1 MKPLVLRPDFTP
13 FSLSLPIFQ
22 SQPNPHTQNLSPSLN
37 LHTPFSILNELYLW
51 HPLRIGWH
59 SIGQSKCRLLRL
71 LALVEPQRFYGVE
84 CSWSILLSS
93 LLVLCKQTIT
103 IIIIIIIIIIM
114 IKVYYNYHKNYP
126 WIHWGNF
133 SQKLYITI
141 LYVEEWQTTKRW
153 YLHKISSHVTSRVV
167 TSSVTWLLPN

>member
-1 MKPLVLRPDFTP
+1 MKPLLSSKARFYTL
-13 FSLSLPIFQ
+13 SLSLPIFQ
-22 SQPNPHTQNLSPSLN
+22 SQPNPQTQNLSPSLN

-103 IIIIIIIIIIM
+103 ITTTIILIIM

-141 LYVEEWQTTKRW
+141 LYVEEWQTTKR
-153 YLHKISSHVTSRVV
+153 
-167 TSSVTWLLPN
+167 

>member
-13 FSLSLPIFQ
+13 FSLSLAILQ
-22 SQPNPHTQNLSPSLN
+22 SQPNLHTQNLSPTLN

-51 HPLRIGWH
+51 HPVRIGSH
-59 SIGQSKCRLLRL
+59 SIGQSKCRLLRF

-93 LLVLCKQTIT
+93 LLVLCKQTI
-103 IIIIIIIIIIM
+103 IIIIIIIITITITTTIIII
-114 IKVYYNYHKNYP
+114 IKVNYNYHKNDP
-126 WIHWGNF
+126 RIHWGNF

-141 LYVEEWQTTKRW
+141 LYVEEWQTTKR
-153 YLHKISSHVTSRVV
+153 
-167 TSSVTWLLPN
+167 

>member
-1 MKPLVLRPDFTP
+1 MKPLLSCKARFYTL
-13 FSLSLPIFQ
+13 SLSLPIFQ
-22 SQPNPHTQNLSPSLN
+22 SQPNPQTQNLSPSLN

-103 IIIIIIIIIIM
+103 ITTTIITRTT
-114 IKVYYNYHKNYP
+114 
-126 WIHWGNF
+126 WGYC
-133 SQKLYITI
+133 QKGFI
-141 LYVEEWQTTKRW
+141 WK
-153 YLHKISSHVTSRVV
+153 VTSNNFDRKRSYVSLF
-167 TSSVTWLLPN
+167 TKFLWESFFSNK

>member
-1 MKPLVLRPDFTP
+1 MKPLLSSKARFYTL
-13 FSLSLPIFQ
+13 SLSLPIFQ
-22 SQPNPHTQNLSPSLN
+22 SQPNPQTQNLSPSLN

-103 IIIIIIIIIIM
+103 ITTTTIIIIM

-141 LYVEEWQTTKRW
+141 LYVEEWQTTKR
-153 YLHKISSHVTSRVV
+153 
-167 TSSVTWLLPN
+167 

>member
-1 MKPLVLRPDFTP
+1 MKPLLSCKARFYTL
-13 FSLSLPIFQ
+13 SLSLPIFQ
-22 SQPNPHTQNLSPSLN
+22 SQPNPQTQNLSPSLN

-103 IIIIIIIIIIM
+103 ITTTIIIIIM

-141 LYVEEWQTTKRW
+141 LYVEEWQTTKR
-153 YLHKISSHVTSRVV
+153 
-167 TSSVTWLLPN
+167 